1 MIVIKQSCFVYHIRS
16 VLQAIS
22 CIVLVLQISPASTSP
37 RLSSSK
43 VFPKFLRTVSS
54 DAEVV
59 AGIVPAMKQYGWS
72 RIALLTQSE
81 NIFTYVSG
89 SMVAHIYFNVNM
101 CVYVSNLTVIYCI
114 DWYTT
119 KAATSCVKP
128 TVDRRIHI

>member
-43 VFPKFLRTVSS
+43 VFPNFLRTVSS

-89 SMVAHIYFNVNM
+89 SMVAHKCFNVNM
-101 CVYVSNLTVIYCI
+101 CVYVSSLTVIYYI
-114 DWYTT
+114 D
-119 KAATSCVKP
+119 
-128 TVDRRIHI
+128 